1 MTHRTEIDIK
11 VFDST
16 GKQIP
21 SKISSFDRHKC
32 DNAITI
38 AVCLDGVQNQLT
50 QSEMHLMMDL
60 MRREIY
66 RGVDIQKA
74 RSFIDLHDKL
84 QNMVERK
91 C

>member
-1 MTHRTEIDIK
+1 MTHQTKIDIK

-21 SKISSFDRHKC
+21 SKISSLDHHKC
-32 DNAITI
+32 DDAITI
-38 AVCLDGVQNQLT
+38 VVCLDGVQNQLT
-50 QSEMHLMMDL
+50 LSEVHLMIDL
-60 MRREIY
+60 MRSEIY

-84 QNMVERK
+84 RNMVERK
-91 C
+91 